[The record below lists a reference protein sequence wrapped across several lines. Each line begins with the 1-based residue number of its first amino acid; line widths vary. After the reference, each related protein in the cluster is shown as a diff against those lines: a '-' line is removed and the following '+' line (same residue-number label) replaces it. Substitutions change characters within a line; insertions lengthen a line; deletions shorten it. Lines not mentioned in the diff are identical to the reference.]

1 MKNLYIFFIL
11 SFIKA
16 RITELND
23 DNFENLVNLTQN
35 HLVNAIIF
43 QSEECSECKDA
54 YKIFEKTFEK
64 VNQNKYKFFKI
75 DCIQNIYTCLRFN
88 ITRLP
93 NILILENGFYYQ
105 DSNYLTDY
113 SFLSF
118 LNEEKNQERGK
129 SIPNSYTYSEM
140 FFNSLNDI
148 FSMMNRFIRLQIFSL
163 FGVKVQWDN
172 YHTIMLIL
180 GIILLVTL
188 VEFIILLCCLRK
200 KVSKQIE
207 IDEKSIQSDTDTL
220 KQKTS

>member
-1 MKNLYIFFIL
+1 MKNLYLFFIL
-11 SFIKA
+11 SLIKA
-16 RITELND
+16 RIIELKD
-23 DNFENLVNLTQN
+23 ENFENLVNPYQN
-35 HLVNAIIF
+35 HPVNVIIF
-43 QSEECSECKDA
+43 QSLDCPECKDA
-54 YKIFEKTFEK
+54 YKIFEKTLEK
-64 VNQNKYKFFKI
+64 VDQNKYKFFKI

-129 SIPNSYTYSEM
+129 SIPDPYSYSEM

-163 FGVKVQWDN
+163 FGVKVQWEN

-188 VEFIILLCCLRK
+188 VEFVILVCCLRK
-200 KVSKQIE
+200 RVPKKIE
-207 IDEKSIQSDTDTL
+207 IDDKSIHSDTDTL